1 MERRSFAEQLV
12 GSHHGVDGSLL
23 QAIENGFAFRRRP
36 ETIQQ
41 SHLDRI
47 RREAF
52 RERAPVL
59 LSQHRGWGQH
69 RHLFS
74 SGDGFEDGA
83 DRNFGLAEANVPA
96 HQSVHRLLPF
106 HVPFHVGRGLQLI
119 RRRVI
124 GERLLHFHLPGAVG
138 GEGKACGLLPFCVQL
153 HQIKGNLANRLLGPF
168 LGLVPGRAT
177 HAVELRGCFTR
188 GPITPKA
195 AELIGGNPK
204 DSIGVLHHE
213 VVADVA

>member
-1 MERRSFAEQLV
+1 M

-23 QAIENGFAFRRRP
+23 QAIENGFAFRRRS

-41 SHLDRI
+41 SHLDWI

-59 LSQHRGWGQH
+59 LSQHGCRSQH
-69 RHLFS
+69 RHLLP
-74 SGDGFEDGA
+74 SGDGLKDGA

-96 HQSVHRLLPF
+96 HQTVHRLLPF

-138 GEGKACGLLPFCVQL
+138 GEGKASSLLPFRVQL
-153 HQIKGNLANRLLGPF
+153 HQIKGNLANRLLGPL

-177 HAVELRGCFTR
+177 HAVELRRCFTR
-188 GPITPKA
+188 GAVTAQA